1 MGWDFLDEKVL
12 IICYIKKMKKKQ
24 TAIEFLMSMPRKKRE
39 AMMSAFQQLDEDL
52 RKKRQ
57 SKTKEIN

>member
-1 MGWDFLDEKVL
+1 
-12 IICYIKKMKKKQ
+12 MKKKQ

-52 RKKRQ
+52 KKNRL